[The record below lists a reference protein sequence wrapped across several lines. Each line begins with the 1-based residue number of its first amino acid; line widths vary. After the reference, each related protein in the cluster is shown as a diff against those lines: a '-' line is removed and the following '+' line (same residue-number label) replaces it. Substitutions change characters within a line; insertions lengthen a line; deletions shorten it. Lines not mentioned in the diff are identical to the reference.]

1 MQNEIKDVCPL
12 ILSLRRVLNFGTSH
26 VQVEQCREQLIV
38 SCGVSL
44 HSAVQLGIARVPQLM

>member
-1 MQNEIKDVCPL
+1 MQNEIKDVCP
-12 ILSLRRVLNFGTSH
+12 LSLRRVLNFGTSH